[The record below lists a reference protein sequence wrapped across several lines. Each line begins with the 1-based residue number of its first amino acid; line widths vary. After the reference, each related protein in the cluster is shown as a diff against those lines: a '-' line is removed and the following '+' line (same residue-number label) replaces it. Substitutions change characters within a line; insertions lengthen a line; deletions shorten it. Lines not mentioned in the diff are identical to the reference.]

1 MPPGPFALW
10 ELCDRAARIVKG
22 QEGKTGEEQ
31 LCLAQKRLREGLMAA
46 CSSTW
51 QLHKEQ

>member
-1 MPPGPFALW
+1 MQKSNRGRTT
-10 ELCDRAARIVKG
+10 EVVKG
-22 QEGKTGEEQ
+22 LEGKMCEEQ
-31 LCLAQKRLREGLMAA
+31 LKSFGLFSLEHRRLREGLMAA